1 MKYLA
6 ADLISL
12 KQIITI
18 FAKDIHKLETLNIT
32 KTPTISSLA
41 FKALTVNYFKPNML
55 YQIKPPAYNDMRE
68 ALYGGICEAYNLVSK
83 NKKIYVYDLNSSY
96 PASMLLP
103 MPVGKPVFS
112 TDKSGLDSY
121 FGIVY
126 VEVET
131 PKDDKGDFIKLD
143 YPPLP
148 FRLSDGRIIN
158 PVGK

>member
-1 MKYLA
+1 MKYLE
-6 ADLISL
+6 ADLVSL
-12 KQIITI
+12 KQVITV
-18 FAKDIHKLETLNIT
+18 FAKDIHKLETLNVT

-41 FKALTVNYFKPNML
+41 FKALTINYFKPGLL
-55 YQIKPPAYNDMRE
+55 YQIKQQAYKDMRR
-68 ALYGGICEAYNLVSK
+68 ALYGGVCEAYNLVS

-112 TDKSGLDSY
+112 TENCLDSY

-126 VEVET
+126 AEVET
-131 PKDDKGDFIKLD
+131 PMKDGEFVKLL

-148 FRLSDGRIIN
+148 FRLNDGRIIN
-158 PVGK
+158 PIGR